1 MDVSLYFLYPVPI
14 LGKSFH
20 TPYLSSMADFHD
32 GVAVWMVAITS
43 SHWLWNLSSDSVFRF

>member
-1 MDVSLYFLYPVPI
+1 MDVSLYFLYPVPS

-32 GVAVWMVAITS
+32 GVDGCNYLISLVVE
-43 SHWLWNLSSDSVFRF
+43 LE